1 VLERGHPGVAPEVAA
16 AVSVIVPRSRPPSGE
31 VSTTSPE
38 TFGAIGMSL
47 PPDPVT
53 CAVTLAHEIQHLKL
67 GALLDIVTLTLPDDG
82 RRYYAPW
89 RDDPRPV
96 RGLLQ
101 GAYAYL
107 GVSGFWRRQRKLPG
121 ARQQA
126 DVEYTR
132 WRAATALAVGT
143 LQSSGRLTSAGHEF
157 VNEMARTLAPWQDE
171 PVPIQ
176 AMTLARR
183 AAGAH
188 LARWQSVNGPAP
200 AG

>member
-1 VLERGHPGVAPEVAA
+1 
-16 AVSVIVPRSRPPSGE
+16 
-31 VSTTSPE
+31 
-38 TFGAIGMSL
+38 MSL

-157 VNEMARTLAPWQDE
+157 VSEMARTLAPWQDDA
-171 PVPIQ
+171 VPIQ

-183 AAGAH
+183 AAEAH